1 MTPNFA
7 IVRIQNHTGVPANK
21 SSSAGWHFWGFPIVL
36 PLFLLWIP
44 AILLAPFV
52 LIVLCAVCIAADV
65 SFGRTIATCW
75 NILCSLPG
83 TDVRVCADGK
93 RITVRIL

>member
-7 IVRIQNHTGVPANK
+7 VIRIQNNK
-21 SSSAGWHFWGFPIVL
+21 FWGFPIII
-36 PLFLLWIP
+36 PIFLLWIP
-44 AILLAPFV
+44 ALLLAPFV
-52 LIVLCAVCIAADV
+52 LIVLGALCVATDV
-65 SFGRTIATCW
+65 SFGRTIAAFW
-75 NILCSLPG
+75 NLACGLPG